1 VIIHY
6 NDTTE
11 GHHSL
16 AISISEDE
24 VRSWKYTRHL
34 ELEETG
40 QYHYPAVIQGRDGRI
55 HLVYSYF
62 VQGGRSMKH
71 AVLNDEWIRR
81 AHEAN

>member
-6 NDTTE
+6 NDITE
-11 GHHSL
+11 GRHAL

-24 VRSWKYTRHL
+24 DPSWKYTRHL
-34 ELEETG
+34 ELEETA
-40 QYHYPAVIQGRDGRI
+40 QHHYRAVTQGRDGRI

-71 AVLNDEWIRR
+71 AVLNEEWILR